1 MGTPYETIYNRCLS
15 RIDDPT
21 LVMFPEEDLE
31 NMLHGWLMSAIVR
44 MRKRQT
50 DDLSRNDESKQFNF
64 DLSDTDVEIL
74 SLLMCREWVGSQI
87 NSITLTLQ
95 TFTGKESTFY
105 SQAAHLKELMALD
118 DKWKI
123 EAQQLSRDNTY
134 ADNEYFND

>member
-1 MGTPYETIYNRCLS
+1 MGTPYEIIYNRCLS

-21 LVMFPEEDLE
+21 LLMLTEEDME
-31 NMLHGWLMSAIVR
+31 NMLHGWLMSAIVK
-44 MRKRQT
+44 MRKRQS
-50 DDLSRNDESKQFNF
+50 DDFSRDDELKQFNS
-64 DLSDTDVEIL
+64 DLSDTNIEIL
-74 SLLMCREWVGSQI
+74 SLLMAREWVSSQI

-95 TFTGKESTFY
+95 TFTGKESTFF

-134 ADNEYFND
+134 ADNEYLNG